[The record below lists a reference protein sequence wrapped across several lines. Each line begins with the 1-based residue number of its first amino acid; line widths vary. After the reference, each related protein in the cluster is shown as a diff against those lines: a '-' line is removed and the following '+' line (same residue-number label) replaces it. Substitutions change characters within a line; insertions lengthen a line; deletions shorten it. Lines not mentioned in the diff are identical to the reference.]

1 MFVAKA
7 REKFSTLLSIIWPP
21 FQKSTKAGWLT
32 WGCPGCLPTPRSFSG
47 HSQSH
52 SLDFVITL
60 IYSTSCISDSNPDI
74 CGLSTESPP
83 PLSLWPLLLSLLSF
97 LARPPSSLHP
107 PWVCGMQNRSLP
119 AVSWTT
125 LELLPFLSP
134 WLLCYTCTAPS
145 CRNHLISPL
154 FSGFSFPRSL
164 RATLTGQAANWL
176 LSLLD
181 HRPPPLHQP
190 SSTNSNTDNSI
201 TSFKSLRTVRT
212 SLKCWCRIW
221 SHSSPTP
228 G

>member
-1 MFVAKA
+1 MTLWNIYAILRNKGICISAKRLTHNGSDKELDNISNCFREHVKFYGVFVAKA
-7 REKFSTLLSIIWPP
+7 GEKFPTLLSIIWPP
-21 FQKSTKAGWLT
+21 FQKSAKAGWLT

-119 AVSWTT
+119 AVSWTRCASKKV
-125 LELLPFLSP
+125 FI
-134 WLLCYTCTAPS
+134 Y
-145 CRNHLISPL
+145 R
-154 FSGFSFPRSL
+154 
-164 RATLTGQAANWL
+164 
-176 LSLLD
+176 
-181 HRPPPLHQP
+181 
-190 SSTNSNTDNSI
+190 
-201 TSFKSLRTVRT
+201 
-212 SLKCWCRIW
+212 
-221 SHSSPTP
+221 
-228 G
+228 